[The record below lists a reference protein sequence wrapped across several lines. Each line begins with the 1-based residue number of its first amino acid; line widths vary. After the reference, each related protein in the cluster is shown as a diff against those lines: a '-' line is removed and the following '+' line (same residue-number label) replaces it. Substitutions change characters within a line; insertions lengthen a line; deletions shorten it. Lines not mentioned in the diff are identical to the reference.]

1 MKPNQW
7 VDTYKSKEG
16 EFSCFALLA
25 GKGGSELRVRVG
37 HKPLQMTESGQGGW
51 QMGQADGAGRWRVG
65 NSWVPQAM
73 QDSMAST

>member
-51 QMGQADGAGRWRVG
+51 QMGQADGG
-65 NSWVPQAM
+65 
-73 QDSMAST
+73 